1 MPMNITVLIAGL
13 LSGLCFLALSC
24 STADRP
30 TGDGRSVDV
39 PKLAAPVMEVPV
51 IPDSPSAATEPPPAE
66 VSGEVQERGVMR
78 LAPGAALQGKDVIG
92 ALPPVSAGFP
102 GEFAFRT
109 QKGYYLTAINGGGRP
124 IDPTII
130 TGATSAQAW
139 EKFKLAIATPPS
151 AYDKNIQTAAGNF
164 VTAVNGGG
172 MTANAI
178 HTDATQPKDWERF
191 RMIYMGGSPPPYYGI
206 GTIKGNF
213 ITAVNAGGRY
223 QDALHTDAKQIQ
235 AWEMFRI
242 AKCGDPG
249 SGYEYGIMAAD
260 GEFLAAESY
269 QGKTWFGLNN
279 YPSEAEN
286 KLKLIRQADGT
297 FALQLTTGRYVTA
310 LGGGGQVEKYDRKY
324 WTPDCGGLFGGPC
337 VGGSSPIFHNDA
349 TQVQAWEKFRVID
362 QGNCTYA
369 IQTTSGF
376 YVGIFKDS
384 SGVTLLTTRRDSPST
399 ANEKFQLLAFGFLAS
414 PVILQ

>member
-1 MPMNITVLIAGL
+1 MQNRRVFML
-13 LSGLCFLALSC
+13 LNAMSVFISLASC
-24 STADRP
+24 TTPESTPSDRAKSP
-30 TGDGRSVDV
+30 AV
-39 PKLAAPVMEVPV
+39 AMEVPV
-51 IPDSPSAATEPPPAE
+51 IPDESSAGNEPPPAE

-78 LAPGAALQGKDVIG
+78 AAPGTALQGKAVVS
-92 ALPPVSAGFP
+92 ALPPLSAGYP

-109 QKGYYLTAINGGGRP
+109 QKGFYLTAIDGGGRP

-139 EKFKLAIATPPS
+139 EKFKLGIATPPS
-151 AYDKNIQTAAGNF
+151 AYDKNIQTATGNF

-223 QDALHTDAKQIQ
+223 QDALHTDARQIQ

-242 AKCGDPG
+242 VKCGDPG

-260 GEFLAAESY
+260 GEFLASESY

-279 YPSEAEN
+279 HPVETEN
-286 KLKLIRQADGT
+286 KLKLVRQTDGT

-310 LGGGGQVEKYDRKY
+310 LGGGGQVEKHDSKY

-337 VGGSSPIFHNDA
+337 VGGAAPIFHTDA
-349 TQVQAWEKFRVID
+349 TQIQAWEKFKVID

-376 YVGIFKDS
+376 FLGIFKDS
-384 SGVTLLTTRRDSPST
+384 SGITLLTTRRDAPST
-399 ANEKFQLLAFGFLAS
+399 VNEKFQLVAFGFLAS